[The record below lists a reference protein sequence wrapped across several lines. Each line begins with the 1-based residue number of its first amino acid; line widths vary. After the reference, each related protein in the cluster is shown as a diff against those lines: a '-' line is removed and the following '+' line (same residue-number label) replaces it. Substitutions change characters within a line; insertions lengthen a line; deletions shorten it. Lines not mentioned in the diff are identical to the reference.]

1 MMPRQLWGIFYVHS
15 RSEGPGLTRNAGG
28 NIQNNAAGWH
38 WGLERRTN
46 GQADRTQFGALR
58 RPHSGRHFSGCVL
71 KPLNWNSCSGWW
83 VYTLPRQPCVLGPP
97 EQSPRVG
104 PAWPGCTAAHPSSG
118 QRAAG
123 SGHLGSSERSC
134 SLQAQRPLLLPP
146 ASLSLLSGLN
156 LAFVLFCFNNLNN
169 WHRQH
174 QPMGRQPVV
183 TLSTWPGWWPPCAS
197 GDRAGWEEEACK
209 VASEVEAPLP
219 SAPHV

>member
-1 MMPRQLWGIFYVHS
+1 MAGRTRQELRTMMPRQLWGIFYVHS

-83 VYTLPRQPCVLGPP
+83 VYTLPRQPRVLGPP
-97 EQSPRVG
+97 EQSPQVG
-104 PAWPGCTAAHPSSG
+104 PAWPGCTAAQPGRG

-123 SGHLGSSERSC
+123 TWAPRRGAALCRHSVLSF
-134 SLQAQRPLLLPP
+134 PL
-146 ASLSLLSGLN
+146 
-156 LAFVLFCFNNLNN
+156 
-169 WHRQH
+169 
-174 QPMGRQPVV
+174 
-183 TLSTWPGWWPPCAS
+183 
-197 GDRAGWEEEACK
+197 
-209 VASEVEAPLP
+209 PLP
-219 SAPHV
+219 SLCSPG